1 MIPLEKA
8 VSEYLAQNAKQCD
21 YNPTCKQASP
31 PISVFLD
38 FNSDNSF
45 FVVGWG
51 GNRAWNDGKETAT
64 CFWRKGV
71 AGLITSWYRYCARNT
86 TSLSEPLSHGTS
98 QFGSLLRGLI
108 DAGLLA
114 DRSSLQK
121 ARAS

>member
-45 FVVGWG
+45 FWWG
-51 GNRAWNDGKETAT
+51 GVETGLGMMEKRQQYASGGK
-64 CFWRKGV
+64 
-71 AGLITSWYRYCARNT
+71 GL
-86 TSLSEPLSHGTS
+86 P
-98 QFGSLLRGLI
+98 
-108 DAGLLA
+108 D
-114 DRSSLQK
+114 
-121 ARAS
+121 